1 MHLCETPNGPTDSI
15 WLILEFFADLNIKD
29 NLGNTAMHYALK
41 AENKHMLIAL
51 LLFGA
56 NPEIQNN
63 EEKKPVDMSKFTKD
77 ELDPIV
83 EKITKFKVNFLQFT
97 RKRRKKMKSMFDY
110 IDNDSSKTIG
120 EHKLK
125 V

>member
-1 MHLCETPNGPTDSI
+1 MHLCETPNGPSDSI

-29 NLGNTAMHYALK
+29 NLGNTALHYALK
-41 AENKHMLIAL
+41 HENKHMLIAL

-56 NPEIQNN
+56 NPEISNN
-63 EEKKPVDMSKFTKD
+63 EDKKPVDMSKFTKD
-77 ELDPIV
+77 ELDPII
-83 EKITKFKVNFLQFT
+83 EKIMKYKVNFLQFT

>member
-1 MHLCETPNGPTDSI
+1 MHLCEITNGPTDSI
-15 WLILEFFADLNIKD
+15 WLILEFFADLNLKD
-29 NLGNTAMHYALK
+29 NLGNTALHYALK
-41 AENKHMLIAL
+41 TENKHMLIAL

-56 NPEIQNN
+56 NPELANN
-63 EEKKPVDMSKFTKD
+63 EEKKPCDMSKFTKD

-83 EKITKFKVNFLQFT
+83 EKITKYKINFMQFT

-110 IDNDSSKTIG
+110 VDNDSSKTIG